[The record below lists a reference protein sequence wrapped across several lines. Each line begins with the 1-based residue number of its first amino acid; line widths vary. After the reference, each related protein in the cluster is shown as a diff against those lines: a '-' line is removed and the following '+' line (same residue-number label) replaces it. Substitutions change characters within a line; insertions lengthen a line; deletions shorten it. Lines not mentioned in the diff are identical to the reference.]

1 MTQFYVWNVENCLER
16 CRTRVCISWFSFL
29 SLRRKSSTI
38 KPPKPYKRRMANGAN
53 ASSYSKKAEA
63 GTRNNKKICT
73 PDIPR
78 CLYESCDSSK
88 LCGVQIGTVEV
99 LFYNDHIFLCLAKSV
114 FISLSYHSRIKNIL
128 EKVKKSKNIDLFYRY
143 IV

>member
-1 MTQFYVWNVENCLER
+1 
-16 CRTRVCISWFSFL
+16 
-29 SLRRKSSTI
+29 
-38 KPPKPYKRRMANGAN
+38 MANGAN

-99 LFYNDHIFLCLAKSV
+99 LFYNDHIFLCFVVVVVVVV
-114 FISLSYHSRIKNIL
+114 FVVVVGHGLNNRIDNAFYFLNFGFVIL
-128 EKVKKSKNIDLFYRY
+128 LLCFLVLVQPF
-143 IV
+143 

>member
-1 MTQFYVWNVENCLER
+1 MTQFYVENVENCLER
-16 CRTRVCISWFSFL
+16 RRYRVCINWFSFL
-29 SLRRKSSTI
+29 SLRHKSSTNTLP
-38 KPPKPYKRRMANGAN
+38 KPPKRRMSNGTN

-99 LFYNDHIFLCLAKSV
+99 LFYNDHIFLCLG
-114 FISLSYHSRIKNIL
+114 L
-128 EKVKKSKNIDLFYRY
+128 KVTN
-143 IV
+143 

>member
-1 MTQFYVWNVENCLER
+1 MQNSK
-16 CRTRVCISWFSFL
+16 TRVCINWFSFL
-29 SLRRKSSTI
+29 SLRRTSSTI
-38 KPPKPYKRRMANGAN
+38 KSPKPYKRQMANGAN

-99 LFYNDHIFLCLAKSV
+99 LFYNDHIFLCLG
-114 FISLSYHSRIKNIL
+114 L
-128 EKVKKSKNIDLFYRY
+128 KVTN
-143 IV
+143 